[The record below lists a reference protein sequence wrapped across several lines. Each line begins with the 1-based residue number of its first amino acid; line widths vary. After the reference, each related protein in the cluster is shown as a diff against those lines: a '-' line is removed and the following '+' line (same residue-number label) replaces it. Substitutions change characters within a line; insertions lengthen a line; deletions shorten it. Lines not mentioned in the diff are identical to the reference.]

1 MKMTSK
7 KMMAVVGMMTAML
20 LAPVF
25 EANAQARAV
34 QSISSKKAEK
44 VVSSEKKDPN
54 IAWGTEF
61 DFLSTRF
68 IDRDDIKGL
77 DRSQL
82 RVLRNSI
89 YARHG
94 RMFKDKGL
102 RDFFNKQRWYR
113 GTRLEIPA
121 NELNKYEKA
130 NIAFLQKHE

>member
-44 VVSSEKKDPN
+44 VVSSEKKDSN

-113 GTRLEIPA
+113 GTRQEIPA